1 MKCISGANPC
11 DNLQCSPYQNCDID
25 IHGIATCQCDDAC
38 EPAVR
43 LVCGSDEQTYLN
55 ECEMRR
61 QGCLQ
66 KKSIK
71 LAYRGECGK
80 LFLYRLLGSMPT
92 QINSVYIKYASCV

>member
-80 LFLYRLLGSMPT
+80 LFLYTLLSSMPT
-92 QINSVYIKYASCV
+92 